1 MARALVLGL
10 GGLIRAPWQ
19 AGIIA
24 GLRRAGTDLGA
35 ADVFVGTATGAIFAA
50 LLAACGDPADAVPD
64 IAAED
69 QRLRAA
75 GVIPEG
81 YQKVLAVLSDTSVPP
96 DERRRRLGRMAVD
109 TRTSTG
115 SGDVARLCGLAS
127 PDWPERRLRIPTV
140 DVATGARVVFERG
153 GDATLDQA
161 VRASYAAP
169 TLEPPVEIAGNRYMD
184 GGLYSTTN
192 ADLAAGCDRVV
203 VIAPLLELAFV
214 PTLERELAA
223 LGPERVEVV
232 APDAATGEL
241 FALTTFDPDLPNSTF
256 EAGLRQAAEQAPAL
270 AGAWDG

>member
-19 AGIIA
+19 AGIIV
-24 GLRRAGTDLGA
+24 GLRRAGTDLGE

-50 LLAACGDPADAVPD
+50 LLAGGGDPADAVPD
-64 IAAED
+64 MAAED

-81 YQKVLAVLSDTSVPP
+81 YQRILEVLSDTSVPP
-96 DERRRRLGRMAVD
+96 DERRRRLGRMALEA
-109 TRTSTG
+109 RPHTST
-115 SGDVARLCGLAS
+115 DIVRLCGLRS
-127 PDWPERRLRIPTV
+127 PEWPERQLRIPVV
-140 DVATGARVVFERG
+140 DAATGARVVFERG

-161 VRASYAAP
+161 VRASLAAP
-169 TLEPPVEIAGNRYMD
+169 TLDPPVEIAGNRYMD

-192 ADLAAGCDRVV
+192 ADLAVGCDRVV

-270 AGAWDG
+270 AGAWND